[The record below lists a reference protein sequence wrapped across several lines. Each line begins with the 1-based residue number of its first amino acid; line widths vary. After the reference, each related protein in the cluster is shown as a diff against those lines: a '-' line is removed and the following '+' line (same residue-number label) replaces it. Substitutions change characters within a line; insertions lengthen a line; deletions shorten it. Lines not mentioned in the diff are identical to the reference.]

1 LLQLIFSTVFSFS
14 WSEQAL
20 SPGQVV
26 SLSTF
31 FLVLVQVLCFGH
43 RISAHASV
51 FGVFLGP
58 RLVLLFGHATPAH
71 RLLFIF
77 FVRLDLSLVSPLC
90 RGEPLYSAAQSEFYR
105 RPISVLVDFSLPVRA
120 LSPVLRVAVL
130 AARARAAE
138 LFRFPA
144 QLRVPIACRRRYF
157 SSRSKF
163 RSGFT
168 SAPESRSA
176 RPRFVYRWPSCF
188 LF

>member
-1 LLQLIFSTVFSFS
+1 LAPVLFIGGAFYLLQLIFSTVFSFS

-26 SLSTF
+26 SLSTL
-31 FLVLVQVLCFGH
+31 FLFLVQVLCFGH

-144 QLRVPIACRRRYF
+144 QLSGSDCLSLSIFFFSLQIPLRFYF
-157 SSRSKF
+157 S
-163 RSGFT
+163 T
-168 SAPESRSA
+168 
-176 RPRFVYRWPSCF
+176 
-188 LF
+188 